1 VALGEP
7 ILYREL
13 PVLPAVPR
21 DLSVVLPE
29 TVTGRQV
36 EDVIRAAAPETLES
50 LGLFDVFVGEDIE
63 EGQRSL
69 GWRLVFRH
77 PDRTLTDGEVEKAMA
92 SIRTALEG
100 SFDVRFRGS

>member
-1 VALGEP
+1 M
-7 ILYREL
+7 
-13 PVLPAVPR
+13 LPAVPR

-29 TVTGRQV
+29 TVTALQA
-36 EDVIRAAAPETLES
+36 EEVIRAAAPETLES

-63 EGQRSL
+63 DGQRSL

-77 PDRTLTDGEVEKAMA
+77 PDRTLTDGEVETAMA